1 MSEELQNPS
10 AGSSLADDGEEEI
23 ITATLAELYF
33 SQGFFERS
41 IEIYKKLLTQHPD
54 RQEWNTRLKQIQT
67 IVGAVQPDTRAA
79 SPQEGHSDTGG
90 DNKRQ
95 RILATLEQWLRN
107 CQNLKKSKPNA
118 HKRTNSL

>member
-1 MSEELQNPS
+1 MSEEPENPS
-10 AGSSLADDGEEEI
+10 TGYSLSDDGEEEI

-54 RQEWNTRLKQIQT
+54 RQEWNIRLKQIQT
-67 IVGAVQPDTRAA
+67 MVGTVQPGTNA
-79 SPQEGHSDTGG
+79 SSHQESHSGTGT

-95 RILATLEQWLRN
+95 KILATLEQWLRN
-107 CQNLKKSKPNA
+107 CQNLKKSKPNVR
-118 HKRTNSL
+118 KRPNSL

>member
-1 MSEELQNPS
+1 MNEELQNPS
-10 AGSSLADDGEEEI
+10 TGYSLSDDGDEEI
-23 ITATLAELYF
+23 VTATLAELYF

-41 IEIYKKLLTQHPD
+41 IEIYTKLLTQHPD

-67 IVGAVQPDTRAA
+67 MLGAVQPGTNA
-79 SPQEGHSDTGG
+79 SSSQESHSGTAG

-107 CQNLKKSKPNA
+107 CQNMKKFKVNVR
-118 HKRTNSL
+118 KRPDSL

>member
-10 AGSSLADDGEEEI
+10 LGSSQTDDGEEEI

-33 SQGFFERS
+33 TQGFLERS

-67 IVGAVQPDTRAA
+67 MVDAA
-79 SPQEGHSDTGG
+79 EPGTTPSPPQESHSTMGSDN
-90 DNKRQ
+90 NKRQ
-95 RILATLEQWLRN
+95 KILATLEQWLRN
-107 CQNLKKSKPNA
+107 CQKMKKSKPDVHESND
-118 HKRTNSL
+118 S